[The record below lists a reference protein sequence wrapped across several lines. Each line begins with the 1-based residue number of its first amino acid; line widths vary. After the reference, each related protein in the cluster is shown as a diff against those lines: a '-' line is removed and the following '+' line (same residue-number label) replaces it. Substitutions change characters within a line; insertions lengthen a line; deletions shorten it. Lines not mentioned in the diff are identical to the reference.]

1 MPSLNEI
8 VEGLINWMTRQV
20 EGSMAGKSKNLRKA
34 LIRSN
39 RRNFKTIFDGIK
51 VSPEDMDKPLTKGD
65 GHSVLDTY
73 NPYSKV
79 TCIVLYLYSMEIG
92 TPQLYAEVNRV
103 ARDMDLTY
111 LKEFGPFLR
120 ALTFITASSESRKN
134 ETDKVTPG
142 NKLGGVDINMAGSFL
157 LFRGAAMKNE
167 WVAPYISEVGKRI
180 MLPGNNSCS
189 KDLTVALNFAVPKVI
204 QDQFTPT
211 LFVIACRNYRGFN
224 GMVMNN
230 EAYSSY
236 PSESEVLLM
245 EGCDMWIL
253 AVDHNVKLPGI
264 NEGKMATYNDKVITV
279 VHLFQ
284 DG

>member
-1 MPSLNEI
+1 
-8 VEGLINWMTRQV
+8 
-20 EGSMAGKSKNLRKA
+20 
-34 LIRSN
+34 
-39 RRNFKTIFDGIK
+39 
-51 VSPEDMDKPLTKGD
+51 
-65 GHSVLDTY
+65 
-73 NPYSKV
+73 
-79 TCIVLYLYSMEIG
+79 
-92 TPQLYAEVNRV
+92 
-103 ARDMDLTY
+103 MDLTY

-120 ALTFITASSESRKN
+120 ALYFITARSEENKN

-142 NKLGGVDINMAGSFL
+142 NKFVGVFGNMAGSFL

-167 WVAPYISEVGKRI
+167 WVAPYISEVGKEI

-245 EGCDMWIL
+245 EGCHMWIL

-279 VHLFQ
+279 VHLFHSY
-284 DG
+284 